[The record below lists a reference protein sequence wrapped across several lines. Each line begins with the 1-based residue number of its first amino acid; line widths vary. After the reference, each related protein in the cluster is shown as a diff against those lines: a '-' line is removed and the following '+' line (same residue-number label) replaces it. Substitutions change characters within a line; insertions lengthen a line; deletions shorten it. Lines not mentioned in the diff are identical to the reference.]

1 MTAMADNV
9 YGVTHVNGFN
19 ATGYESLTS
28 NFEFLTI
35 STDIPI
41 YTFSQELTALSVTAT
56 TATANQLAQARA
68 SQAALDKLIQIVAQR
83 GQPVIMGNVA
93 LNTSTYSVI
102 MAIEHP
108 MAWECTATS
117 GLAYNDPRSNED
129 LVSKIKADG
138 VNFGFGA
145 HVSLTY
151 TDPISGGT
159 FTQNIDDTA
168 SLAVSYS
175 AVLT

>member
-1 MTAMADNV
+1 MADFV
-9 YGVTHVNGFN
+9 FGPTKYYGNT

-35 STDIPI
+35 STAIPI
-41 YTFSQELTALSVTAT
+41 YTFAQVLASLSVTVA

-68 SQAALDKLIQIVAQR
+68 SQAALDKLIQVVSER
-83 GQPVIMGNVA
+83 GQPVIMGAIA
-93 LNTSTYSVI
+93 LATGTYSVI

-108 MAWECTATS
+108 LAWQVTATT

-138 VNFGFGA
+138 INYGFGTNVSA
-145 HVSLTY
+145 LVYNDPIGGGSYSLTV
-151 TDPISGGT
+151 
-159 FTQNIDDTA
+159 DDSST
-168 SLAVSYS
+168 LAVAYS